1 MEEEAR
7 NGEAPMTATITVHSR
22 APTRSRRPVRAH
34 NRSGLARGRAHQD
47 GRDMMTG
54 FRSTEPGWTDNVMR
68 YDGMDGRAEL
78 VRMHGHQEEGRDVRP
93 RLQAMADQV
102 TAG

>member
-1 MEEEAR
+1 
-7 NGEAPMTATITVHSR
+7 
-22 APTRSRRPVRAH
+22 
-34 NRSGLARGRAHQD
+34 
-47 GRDMMTG
+47 MMTG